1 MAVRAK
7 KIQPAKAQAIE
18 EAKKTFATSPLRN
31 CGYWP
36 RPAAREPNLPYAVK
50 NM

>member
-18 EAKKTFATSPLRN
+18 EAKKTF
-31 CGYWP
+31 
-36 RPAAREPNLPYAVK
+36 EK
-50 NM
+50 HKEE

>member
-18 EAKKTFATSPLRN
+18 EAKKVFADYSDFIF
-31 CGYWP
+31 
-36 RPAAREPNLPYAVK
+36 AAVLQ
-50 NM
+50 